1 VDLQNQLDEI
11 GAEVSRLV
19 ISGGELW
26 ADDYGT
32 LHITVHAVDMEHI
45 LMRDERLQPERPMLC
60 IHAYGNTCG
69 GNPPHISKIIY
80 IPGIDPLYAELS

>member
-1 VDLQNQLDEI
+1 MNLQSQLNEI
-11 GAEVSRLV
+11 GEEASRLV
-19 ISGGELW
+19 LSGAELW

-32 LHITVHAVDMEHI
+32 VHITVHALDMGN
-45 LMRDERLQPERPMLC
+45 LLLRDERLQPDFPMLC

-69 GNPPHISKIIY
+69 GKPPRMTRLLY